1 MGGAR
6 GRLGDSPYIKAN
18 WSAPIRW
25 LRGQSDVET
34 NGAVRVYEQS
44 ASRPAIDNSF
54 PFYLGACQALIP
66 KLSAVW
72 SLCGVPLTELVAVAE
87 IVAVT

>member
-34 NGAVRVYEQS
+34 NGAVRCCQS
-44 ASRPAIDNSF
+44 QPAIDNSF